1 MEEHQQV
8 TKSCVTADLEP
19 LSSEMEAIA
28 VSDDVPSKVEI
39 KSNLEKFVFCV
50 PLQVGIDDTSTTF
63 SSAPEDKIPKTLPPN
78 LSGGTRCVVGTITVM
93 KRSSAFLWIGWGDC
107 EQQESSKDSRK
118 SRRPLSSLPPMGPLV
133 IAMPRMN
140 YAGTTSANEEAAC
153 SQLIGGENEEDQMIG
168 WQMASRLTKKL
179 GWPILVACSLA
190 STSTSNS
197 GALQYMP
204 GADEGNTNALASMTS
219 QRAAALGEKEIYR
232 ILMTLKNEI

>member
-1 MEEHQQV
+1 M
-8 TKSCVTADLEP
+8 TNSCVATDLEP
-19 LSSEMEAIA
+19 LSSEMEAIS
-28 VSDDVPSKVEI
+28 VSHEGPSKVET

-50 PLQVGIDDTSTTF
+50 PIPVEIDDTTF
-63 SSAPEDKIPKTLPPN
+63 SSASEDEIPKTSPPN
-78 LSGGTRCVVGTITVM
+78 LSVETRYVVGTITVM

-168 WQMASRLTKKL
+168 WQMASRLTKKI

-190 STSTSNS
+190 STNKSIS
-197 GALQYMP
+197 GALQLMP
-204 GADEGNTNALASMTS
+204 GADEGNTNALSSMAS

-232 ILMTLKNEI
+232 ILITLKNEI